1 MSMRG
6 VANHAILIAGV
17 VFLFLPII
25 MIFMSSTHDTSVLR
39 VDGLQVMP
47 GDGWRENYTR
57 VFTLEAGFTD
67 RVTAFQMLKNSM
79 ILGVGTGVLTT
90 VFSMLTAYAL
100 VFFKLRWAGFL
111 FWISLV
117 TLLFPLEARFINTFE
132 VTSDLGLINTHLGLV
147 LPVLSLALG
156 TFFYRQ
162 FFLTF
167 PPEYLE
173 AAILDGT
180 GPLRFLKDF
189 VVPLS
194 WSRTWAIFAISFIIG
209 WNQYLWPL
217 MISTDDSLY
226 TLVRG
231 IRLLGQ
237 NSGPGMA
244 FVVLSILPP
253 MVLLFVFHR
262 TYVSDRPEK

>member
-1 MSMRG
+1 MTLRG
-6 VANHAILIAGV
+6 IVNHAILIAGM
-17 VFLFLPII
+17 VFLFLPIVV
-25 MIFMSSTHDTSVLR
+25 IFMSSTHSSGVLR
-39 VDGLQVMP
+39 SEGLQLLP
-47 GDGWRENYTR
+47 GDGAIANYVR

-67 RVTAFQMLKNSM
+67 RVTAFEMLKNSL
-79 ILGVGTGVLTT
+79 ILGVGSAVLTSL
-90 VFSMLTAYAL
+90 FAMLTAYAL
-100 VFFKLRWAGFL
+100 VFFRFRVAGFL
-111 FWISLV
+111 FWVTLV
-117 TLLFPLEARFINTFE
+117 TLLFPLEARFINTFQ
-132 VTSDLGLINTHLGLV
+132 VTSDLGLVNTHLGLV
-147 LPVLSLALG
+147 LPTLSLALG

-162 FFLTF
+162 YFLSL
-167 PPEYLE
+167 PDEYLE

-180 GPLRFLKDF
+180 GPMRFLIDF
-189 VVPLS
+189 IVPLS
-194 WSRTWAIFAISFIIG
+194 WSRTAAVFSISFIIG

-262 TYVSDRPEK
+262 TYNYDTPQK